1 MQGRWLV
8 TILTPQFPATRT
20 KESTPQASVLHLRG
34 ANPLF
39 VPPVRSHDLLHQV
52 KETDKSTWANRFE
65 MTSDV
70 APRGT
75 GGVMCALG
83 YKASLVSI
91 TTAGRKIEPP
101 TCQCKRRRNGVL
113 EYRRKDRVIEIDDRE
128 PESWRA
134 PQVIHRLEV
143 RSEREYKS

>member
-52 KETDKSTWANRFE
+52 KETDKSTWANCFE
-65 MTSDV
+65 MTSDI
-70 APRGT
+70 APEAQEVSGAHLAIWRLLSQLRRRGERLNDRLVNVREGET
-75 GGVMCALG
+75 GSWNTEG
-83 YKASLVSI
+83 
-91 TTAGRKIEPP
+91 KIE
-101 TCQCKRRRNGVL
+101 
-113 EYRRKDRVIEIDDRE
+113 
-128 PESWRA
+128 
-134 PQVIHRLEV
+134 
-143 RSEREYKS
+143 